1 MWPDYINRNA
11 SKDDNNQISLS
22 CNSLENKY
30 YTHVSQSSEKAANN
44 LGRGMTSPF
53 IHVDEGPF
61 INHIE
66 TTVSA
71 AMGSTSAAREIAK
84 RKGKPYCTVFTTTA
98 GNQEDRDGRYVFGMM
113 AGAAIWSERFL
124 DCRDRDE
131 LVNYIKTNSNGRATM
146 VNLTMSH
153 RQLGLSDEWLYEAL
167 ANARSESDNIDRD
180 YFNRWT
186 NSSSG
191 SLIPDHLAKAM
202 RESESETVG
211 SWISQENYIFRWY
224 QEIDPEVQYVLMV
237 DTSDAIGRDDIGIVL
252 LDTRNGETAGAAAF
266 NETNLIRF
274 AQWLREFLVTYRNTT
289 LIIERRYNAQTII
302 DYLLLKLPELG
313 IDPFKRIF
321 NQIVQKREERQ
332 KDYDRVMGPGLNRSR
347 QLYETHRRDFGF
359 VTDADSRK
367 LLYSN
372 VLMNA
377 AKDAG
382 HRVRDKQLIQQILSL
397 VIKNGRIDHSA
408 SGHDDMVIAWLI
420 GHWFLNYG
428 INLHQYGINPAR
440 VMSERSNGG
449 KEITPQEELERHE
462 QKELMDTIER
472 IHERLKSSTSQM
484 EIMRLES
491 ELTSMMSRLKQDDS
505 DGMTLDALI
514 QEARE
519 TRERRLGGAAGGGGQ
534 TKLLI
539 SRYGSGR

>member
-1 MWPDYINRNA
+1 
-11 SKDDNNQISLS
+11 
-22 CNSLENKY
+22 
-30 YTHVSQSSEKAANN
+30 
-44 LGRGMTSPF
+44 
-53 IHVDEGPF
+53 
-61 INHIE
+61 
-66 TTVSA
+66 
-71 AMGSTSAAREIAK
+71 
-84 RKGKPYCTVFTTTA
+84 
-98 GNQEDRDGRYVFGMM
+98 
-113 AGAAIWSERFL
+113 
-124 DCRDRDE
+124 
-131 LVNYIKTNSNGRATM
+131 
-146 VNLTMSH
+146 
-153 RQLGLSDEWLYEAL
+153 
-167 ANARSESDNIDRD
+167 
-180 YFNRWT
+180 
-186 NSSSG
+186 
-191 SLIPDHLAKAM
+191 
-202 RESESETVG
+202 
-211 SWISQENYIFRWY
+211 
-224 QEIDPEVQYVLMV
+224 
-237 DTSDAIGRDDIGIVL
+237 
-252 LDTRNGETAGAAAF
+252 
-266 NETNLIRF
+266 
-274 AQWLREFLVTYRNTT
+274 
-289 LIIERRYNAQTII
+289 
-302 DYLLLKLPELG
+302 
-313 IDPFKRIF
+313 
-321 NQIVQKREERQ
+321 
-332 KDYDRVMGPGLNRSR
+332 
-347 QLYETHRRDFGF
+347 
-359 VTDADSRK
+359 
-367 LLYSN
+367 
-372 VLMNA
+372 MNA